1 MRNLRRH
8 QSQTHAQII
17 AVLGL
22 WVNTLLGVMFGGV
35 AIPSG
40 VTVILSRVTVIL
52 SKAEGSNRTHPVCT
66 RERKPSKL
74 GAGLR
79 IPDHYH

>member
-22 WVNTLLGVMFGGV
+22 WVSSLPGVMTGGV
-35 AIPSG
+35 AILSG
-40 VTVILSRVTVIL
+40 ATVSLSEASVILSE
-52 SKAEGSNRTHPVCT
+52 AEGSDRNHPVT
-66 RERKPSKL
+66 SSERTPFKL
-74 GAGLR
+74 GAGL
-79 IPDHYH
+79 